1 MSLQELPTLNAL
13 LNAASA
19 FLLIFGVR
27 RIRAKNV
34 EAHKRLMVSAFLVS
48 TLFLASYLLY
58 HFHAG
63 SVGFAGAGWIRPVY
77 FFILITHSI
86 LAALVPPLALIT
98 LYRAWRGDFARHRR
112 IARWT
117 YPIWLYVSV
126 TGVLIYW
133 FLYVLYPRT

>member
-1 MSLQELPTLNAL
+1 MSIQDLPTLNAL

-27 RIRAKNV
+27 RIRANKA
-34 EAHKRLMVSAFLVS
+34 EAHKRLMVSAFVVS
-48 TLFLASYLLY
+48 TLFMASYLLY

-63 SVGFAGAGWIRPVY
+63 AVGFAGTGWIRPAY

-86 LAALVPPLALIT
+86 LAALVPPLAIVT

-117 YPIWLYVSV
+117 YPIWLYVSF